1 VIANRMGAANETI
14 TIRIRDREYNI
25 RGTDDKERM
34 VKVAAYV
41 DQKLRDIG
49 SSSKGLN
56 NEKIAI
62 LAALDIAGDYFQITK
77 EKEDLLRE
85 INNRSQRL
93 MLNLNTV
100 LQ

>member
-1 VIANRMGAANETI
+1 LRNTMGTTNETI
-14 TIRIRDREYNI
+14 TIKIRDREYSI
-25 RGTDDKERM
+25 RGADDKERM
-34 VKVAAYV
+34 LKVAAYV

-49 SSSKGLN
+49 NSSKGLN

-62 LAALDIAGDYFQITK
+62 LAALDIAGDYFQIIK